1 MKPSECAVLEAKI
14 EADLEKFV
22 NDPNYS
28 KEVIKGHGFSELYL
42 KTDIYQVRKMKI
54 NMLD

>member
-14 EADLEKFV
+14 EADLEKYV